1 MQILQKDDFM
11 ACGLEQKE
19 RLETLA
25 EVELCVQRLH

>member
-1 MQILQKDDFM
+1 MQILQKDDLTD
-11 ACGLEQKE
+11 CRLEQKE